1 MACMCGDTACPSC
14 GPAQGCDFELEMI
27 YEWLSAVL
35 DSENGVL
42 KRLYSSDTM
51 IDDLVNC
58 FGSSK
63 WVSDK
68 TRESMVQD
76 AKAYLH
82 SEEERKR
89 LERMKRFEAFILSI

>member
-1 MACMCGDTACPSC
+1 
-14 GPAQGCDFELEMI
+14 MI

-42 KRLYSSDTM
+42 KRLYSSDAM
-51 IDDLVNC
+51 IEGLVNC

-63 WVSDK
+63 WVSDI

-76 AKAYLH
+76 AKVYLR
-82 SEEERKR
+82 SEERKR
-89 LERMKRFEAFILSI
+89 LERLTSRRLARKLSSKK